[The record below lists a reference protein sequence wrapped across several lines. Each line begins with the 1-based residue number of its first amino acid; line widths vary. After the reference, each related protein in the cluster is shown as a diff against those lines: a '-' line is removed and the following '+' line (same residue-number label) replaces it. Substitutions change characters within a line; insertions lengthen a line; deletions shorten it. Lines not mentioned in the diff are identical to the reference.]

1 MKVDIEDVL
10 FWMDAIRNSDDKYR
24 TLESFW
30 KGQVYSKLWLIE
42 NLKKFAENKPNCIT
56 IYGGWNGV
64 LATLLFNSDIPIQ
77 HITSVDI
84 DNTCEDTARTINK
97 RYEMQGRFSAI
108 TANMC
113 NYSADADIII
123 NTVCEH
129 ITQEEHNSW
138 LDKQSKQSLIV
149 LQSNNYEIP
158 GHIRIAGSLEAFANQ
173 SQLKT
178 VYEDF
183 LELSLYTRWMLFGY
197 KSI

>member
-1 MKVDIEDVL
+1 MKVDIEDIL

-42 NLKKFAENKPNCIT
+42 NLEKFVENKPNCIA

-64 LATLLFNSDIPIQ
+64 LSALLFNSGIPIK
-77 HITSVDI
+77 HITSIDVD
-84 DNTCEDTARTINK
+84 DTCEDTARTLNK

-113 NYSADADIII
+113 NYSTDADIII

-129 ITQEEHNSW
+129 ITQQEHNSW
-138 LDKQSKQSLIV
+138 LDNQSKQSLIV

-158 GHIRIAGSLEAFANQ
+158 EHIRVARSLCEFANQ
-173 SQLKT
+173 SQLKI

-197 KSI
+197 KSV